1 MVQVKKRNH
10 AIVQFDKEKI
20 SRAIINAML
29 ETTEG
34 KDVSLAASIAEDIQ
48 EDIQNYVT
56 PITVEEIQDMIEDL
70 LMESKRKDVAKRYI
84 IHRNERSKV
93 RNTNKKIENRILTDE
108 FISKYKHRPS
118 PMKQLGDFVYHRTY
132 SRWLPEQKRRE
143 YWWETVRR
151 AVEYNCNLV
160 PTTREEAEKL
170 FDNIYNLKQFLSGRT
185 FWVGGTDVAKSY
197 PMANFN
203 CSFQIIEDFDSFKDL
218 FYLLMIGSGV
228 GIRILK
234 EDIEQMPKIRTDF
247 EVFHKV
253 YSPIKKGEREDNTSL
268 KFLHNNTVKIVI
280 GDSKEGWTQSLD
292 FFFKIFYSN
301 EYRDI
306 KTIIVDYD
314 YVRPKGE
321 KLKTFGGTASG
332 HSSLQNM
339 FIKIDKTI
347 KKIGATNNT
356 KKVKLKPIDCLD
368 IANIIGENVVV
379 GGVRRTAEIVLLDTD
394 DKESIEAKSGLYKQI
409 DGQWIVDKDII
420 HRQMSNNS
428 IYYKKKPTREK
439 LHWQIEKMRYSGEP
453 GWVNEEAGAK
463 RRPNMNGVN
472 PCFTGDMKLLTAEGY
487 KTFKELSSKE
497 VEIININGNKSIGK
511 VWSNGIKDTIK
522 LTLSNNNI
530 ITCTPDHKFM
540 TIEGEE
546 CEAQHLKDKKIMHF
560 NKEDAVVVKI
570 ESNGAK
576 EVFDFNEPITHWG
589 VVEGYIAHNCGEILL
604 DSKGLCNLTTIN
616 VHAFANSKDKTLNL
630 EGLKEAQRLSARAGY
645 RMTCVELELPKWNV
659 VQQRDKLIGCSLTGW
674 QDMVNAIELTKEE
687 EGNVLRILRDVANEE
702 AKKYANEIG
711 ENEPLLVTTVKP
723 EGTLS
728 QLPTVSS
735 GIHYSHSPYYIR
747 RIRINA
753 HDPLVKVCEELNY
766 PIFPEVGQ
774 ILETCTTKVIEFP
787 VKSPI
792 GRTKYDVSAIEQLE
806 NYKMFMENYVDH
818 NASITVH
825 VRNHE
830 WDEVEQWVWDNWD
843 DVVALSFLSLDD
855 NFYELLPYESIEEEE
870 YNRRVEEMKPFIP
883 SLLSKYEKQEVE
895 LDIGNESC
903 ESGVCPIR

>member
-1 MVQVKKRNH
+1 MIKVVKRDGSLVEFNAVKITN
-10 AIVQFDKEKI
+10 AIEKAMTETKKGLDKNLSREITLQIQEKI
-20 SRAIINAML
+20 KEYDSPIN
-29 ETTEG
+29 
-34 KDVSLAASIAEDIQ
+34 
-48 EDIQNYVT
+48 
-56 PITVEEIQDMIEDL
+56 VEEIQDIVEEM
-70 LMESKRKDVAKRYI
+70 LMSSNRKDVAKRYI
-84 IHRNERSKV
+84 IYRNEHSKS
-93 RNTNKKIENRILTDE
+93 RNIRKKIETRILTDE

-118 PMKQLGDFVYHRTY
+118 PMKQLGNFVYYRTY

-151 AVEYNCNLV
+151 AVEYNCSLV

-170 FDNIYNLKQFLSGRT
+170 FDNVYNLRQFLSGRT
-185 FWVGGTDVAKSY
+185 FWVGNTEVAKNY

-203 CSFQIIEDFDSFKDL
+203 CSFQIIEDFDSFRDL
-218 FYLLMIGSGV
+218 FYLLMVGSGV
-228 GIRILK
+228 GVRILK
-234 EDIEQMPKIRTDF
+234 EDVAQMPKVRTDF
-247 EVFHKV
+247 EIIHKDYTPTV
-253 YSPIKKGEREDNTSL
+253 MSEREDNTSL
-268 KFLHNNTVKIVI
+268 KFLYNNTVKITV
-280 GDSKEGWTQSLD
+280 GDSKEGWVQSLD
-292 FFFKIFYSN
+292 FFFRILYSN
-301 EYRDI
+301 EYRNI
-306 KTIIVDYD
+306 KTVIINYD
-314 YVRPKGE
+314 HVRPKGE
-321 KLKTFGGTASG
+321 KLRTFGGTASG
-332 HSSLQNM
+332 HSSLKNM
-339 FIKIDKTI
+339 FSKIDKTI
-347 KKIGATNNT
+347 KKAGVINNT

-472 PCFTGDMKLLTAEGY
+472 PC
-487 KTFKELSSKE
+487 
-497 VEIININGNKSIGK
+497 
-511 VWSNGIKDTIK
+511 
-522 LTLSNNNI
+522 
-530 ITCTPDHKFM
+530 
-540 TIEGEE
+540 
-546 CEAQHLKDKKIMHF
+546 
-560 NKEDAVVVKI
+560 
-570 ESNGAK
+570 
-576 EVFDFNEPITHWG
+576 
-589 VVEGYIAHNCGEILL
+589 GEILL
-604 DSKGLCNLTTIN
+604 DSKGLCNLTTVN
-616 VHAFANSKDKTLNL
+616 VYSFVKPDGTLDL

-645 RMTCVELELPKWNV
+645 RMTCVELEIPKWNV
-659 VQQRDKLIGCSLTGW
+659 VQQRDKLVGCSLTGW
-674 QDMVNAIELTKEE
+674 QDMVNAVNVTKKEE
-687 EGNVLRILRDVANEE
+687 AEILRILRETANEE

-735 GIHYSHSPYYIR
+735 GVHYSHSPYYIR
-747 RIRINA
+747 RIRISSD
-753 HDPLVKVCEELNY
+753 DPLAKVCEELEY
-766 PIFPEVGQ
+766 PIFPEIGQ
-774 ILETCTTKVIEFP
+774 DIDTCTTKVIEFP
-787 VKSPI
+787 VKSPV

-895 LDIGNESC
+895 FDIGNDGC
-903 ESGVCPIR
+903 DTGVCPIR